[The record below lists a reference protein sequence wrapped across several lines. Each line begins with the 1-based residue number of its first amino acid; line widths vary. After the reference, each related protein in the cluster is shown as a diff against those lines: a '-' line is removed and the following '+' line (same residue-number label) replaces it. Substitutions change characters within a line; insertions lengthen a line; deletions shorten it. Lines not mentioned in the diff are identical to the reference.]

1 MSSRRNH
8 ACYQML
14 SYTGYRFLYF
24 LAKAS
29 KHIVAWLSVESLA
42 VWRELFVPAGCAQL
56 SAERGSLLL
65 VFVCMAVAPRSQPLA
80 LSIVP
85 TRDTSSPKNW
95 LKSQRG
101 YDLESLALWIRFSA
115 KFLGLMEDGSLGVHA
130 VGWVQWGRIPWQG
143 WHPAVPGD
151 KHHRHLP
158 AQTSPCVLNRTL
170 SSETDFFTA
179 SELRLTDR
187 IFYPGEGGK
196 PETRYLPVVFLF
208 FDFLCKTLRCLGN
221 GFPCQ
226 MEGYGWKTRRT
237 KTFCSLLP

>member
-1 MSSRRNH
+1 MSSPLQCGGSFLCLQDALSSLPNVA
-8 ACYQML
+8 ACC
-14 SYTGYRFLYF
+14 
-24 LAKAS
+24 
-29 KHIVAWLSVESLA
+29 WC
-42 VWRELFVPAGCAQL
+42 LFVWLWHRDHNLLP
-56 SAERGSLLL
+56 SALYPQETLH
-65 VFVCMAVAPRSQPLA
+65 P
-80 LSIVP
+80 
-85 TRDTSSPKNW
+85 PKNW

-115 KFLGLMEDGSLGVHA
+115 KFLGLMEDGSLGVRA